1 MDGGIERLVSP
12 YGLVSHARRLPISAG
27 DPACAVVTASVGDP
41 GHVLDGQFGWS
52 HDPAM
57 GNIDGAGSDPT
68 DPARAGFLAVAESL
82 ERYSSCAWRAE
93 RMIWATAREL
103 GGDAVDLSAWPACSA
118 AELADP
124 ANTLVAA
131 DPDAPMRWTRG
142 WSLTANRPV
151 YVPAI
156 LVWLKNR
163 PQSYAERFT
172 HTISTGCAA
181 HTDPAA
187 AVVNGILE
195 VVERDAVA
203 LTWLQRLRLPRVPVD
218 GDSDSDSDS
227 TPNVRT
233 LCFDATTDLGI
244 PVLYAV
250 QLSDHDRALAQLVSA
265 ACELDPRRAVVKLHR
280 ELAAVRL
287 ALRSMALHGGQS
299 YQERSISVVG
309 GALRLGGPDQR
320 PQFGFLLDGERP
332 ERAIDDLPGLVD
344 AEPREAL
351 RWLLA
356 RLDRAGC
363 EVIVVDLTTDEARQ
377 AGAVVVRVLVPQLMP
392 VSFDR
397 HARYL
402 GHPRLYDA
410 PARMGHPVLA
420 EADVNPVPQPLA

>member
-1 MDGGIERLVSP
+1 MDGGIEGLVSP
-12 YGLVSHARRLPISAG
+12 YGLVSHARRLPVSVG

-41 GHVLDGQFGWS
+41 GHVLDGQFGWA

-57 GNIDGAGSDPT
+57 GNIDGAGSDRA

-82 ERYSSCAWRAE
+82 ERYSSCAWRPE

-103 GGDAVDLSAWPACSA
+103 GDDAVDLATWPACSA
-118 AELADP
+118 AEFADP
-124 ANTLVAA
+124 ANTLVAP

-195 VVERDAVA
+195 VVERDSVA
-203 LTWLQRLRLPRVPVD
+203 LTWLQRLRLPRLATDDD
-218 GDSDSDSDS
+218 GDRE
-227 TPNVRT
+227 PHVRT

-244 PVLYAV
+244 PVLYAL
-250 QLSDHDRALAQLVSA
+250 QLSDHDPVLAQLVSA

-309 GALRLGGPDQR
+309 GALRLGGHDQR
-320 PQFGFLLDGERP
+320 HHFGFLLRGDRP
-332 ERAIDDLPGLVD
+332 ERCVDELPALAD
-344 AEPREAL
+344 AAPREAL

-356 RLDRAGC
+356 RLERAGC

-392 VSFDR
+392 LSFDR

-402 GHPRLYDA
+402 AHPRLYDA
-410 PARMGHPVLA
+410 PARMGHPVRA
-420 EADVNPVPQPLA
+420 EADINPEPQPLA